1 MAFIVGPVR
10 AGSAPRREPAGFAGH
25 ERSQGFG
32 RTTGQRRS
40 TAPTLGGGSRW
51 RRVRVSYPAAASP
64 AGSCPRG
71 RGHRGRAAPKR
82 SGWGQPRGQVP
93 ASSSTAVPQACHSQQ
108 VLNGP
113 ERTTTDNHEAGSAC
127 AVSHPRRC
135 QQRPI
140 RLWARGRFARGRD
153 RYCRPVLTPNPVSSG
168 QPRAVSGSRSWCLR
182 CGWRAR
188 PPPPP
193 TRDRF
198 NRLQAGPGRRSS
210 THNGNR

>member
-1 MAFIVGPVR
+1 M
-10 AGSAPRREPAGFAGH
+10 SGH
-25 ERSQGFG
+25 QGFG

-40 TAPTLGGGSRW
+40 TAPTSGGGAGGAQFESPTRLP
-51 RRVRVSYPAAASP
+51 RALRALAHEAVVTEDEPHPNGQAGANHAA
-64 AGSCPRG
+64 RY
-71 RGHRGRAAPKR
+71 
-82 SGWGQPRGQVP
+82 P

-113 ERTTTDNHEAGSAC
+113 ERTTTDNHEAGSTC

-135 QQRPI
+135 QQHPI

-168 QPRAVSGSRSWCLR
+168 QPRAVSGSRSWCRR